1 MKLRT
6 SIDLGTMKLTQ
17 TRGCCLTAADHFGR
31 LEERVSRSTAESF
44 NCDWIERIKTRCTRT
59 ERIDTWIERI
69 ELGLSSIVAVLQC
82 L

>member
-17 TRGCCLTAADHFGR
+17 TRRCYLTAADHFGW

-44 NCDWIERIKTRCTRT
+44 NCDWIERIEMYSDRANRHS
-59 ERIDTWIERI
+59 D
-69 ELGLSSIVAVLQC
+69 
-82 L
+82 